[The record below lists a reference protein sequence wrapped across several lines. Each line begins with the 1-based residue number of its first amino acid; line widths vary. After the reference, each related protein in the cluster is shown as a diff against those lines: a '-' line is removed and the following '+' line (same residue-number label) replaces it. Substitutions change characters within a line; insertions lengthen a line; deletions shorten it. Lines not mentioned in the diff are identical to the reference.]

1 MRFLFCIAT
10 LLWSLSAHASPLD
23 KSIKS
28 VELSPG
34 LTFLSAQA
42 KSFPTLTAAQ
52 AFANANN
59 INEVTLRINLDM
71 KSADCA
77 LQYPA
82 LSFGFIYDQ
91 DRAFLNGQLIGS
103 TGNPG
108 LSKRRLSLVPRV
120 YPLPKQA
127 LVCPGLNRVDLSLKR
142 ILGGWIGPFAGSI
155 ELGELHELQEKAL
168 ITEAAGPLFQ
178 NYIGILLLAISVL
191 LISLFYR
198 YPDNHKQTAFVAF
211 SLAASLLCL
220 SLSGWYY
227 RYFDF
232 PQIIFRFHFVFISVA
247 LTTQTLFIAT
257 YRDMHWA
264 NAISKRLVFLGAF
277 ALFTAESFSVS
288 SVGTLLNVYLFQL
301 LVLIAASWAMYL
313 APLLSLKKFAS
324 SDRNYAIEVSL
335 FIIHF
340 GCSMDIA
347 RIWKLHSFENISP
360 YTYGFSIF
368 VIGSALASELVQVFQ
383 RAAQT
388 AEAQAR
394 LKQSER
400 QTEFARQV
408 GHDIRSPLAALNMVV
423 ASVKGVP
430 EEQRLVMRSAAK
442 RINDIANSLLDRSW
456 LSEVANDAGRS
467 ADKGIEAAVV
477 MLSSLVDSIVSEK
490 RVQYRDLHDVDIEA
504 DLSCGYGLFTK
515 IRAADISRAIS
526 NLIDNSVEA
535 TRGSVARILVTIEPS
550 GNQNKIV
557 VRDNGR
563 GIPKE
568 ILSHLGVKGA
578 SFGKNKGSG
587 LGLHQARTSA
597 EAVGGSLSIESEVG
611 SGTVVT
617 LSLPAC
623 DAPSW
628 FLERL
633 EVPEDT
639 VLISVDDDST
649 VHQIW
654 ESRLGSMTNQCIEH
668 MAFTSIANFEQ
679 WFRSNR
685 SPHAKF
691 LVDYEFLGHAEN
703 GLQMIERLNLS
714 GRAILV
720 SSRAEDK
727 TVQERALGLG
737 LKLLPKSLAALIPIE
752 IKAAKT
758 ALSLV

>member
-1 MRFLFCIAT
+1 MRFLVCIAIF
-10 LLWSLSAHASPLD
+10 LASTMALAGPLNE
-23 KSIKS
+23 SIKS

-34 LTFLSAQA
+34 LRFSSSDA

-52 AFANANN
+52 AFANAKNL
-59 INEVTLRINLDM
+59 NEVTLRINLDM
-71 KSADCA
+71 KPADCG
-77 LQYPA
+77 LNFPA

-91 DRAFLNGQLIGS
+91 DRTLLNGQLIGS
-103 TGNPG
+103 TGSPG
-108 LSKRRLSLVPRV
+108 LSKRRLSLIPRV
-120 YPLPKQA
+120 YPLPKQV
-127 LVCPGLNRVDLSLKR
+127 LKCPGMNQVDLSLKR

-168 ITEAAGPLFQ
+168 LTEAAGPLFQ

-211 SLAASLLCL
+211 SLASSLLCL

-232 PQIIFRFHFVFISVA
+232 PEIVFRFHFVFISVA
-247 LTTQTLFIAT
+247 LTTQTIFIAA
-257 YRDMHWA
+257 YRDMKWA
-264 NAISKRLVFLGAF
+264 NAVSKRLAFLGAF

-301 LVLIAASWAMYL
+301 LVLITASWAAYL
-313 APLLSLKKFAS
+313 APLLSLKKFAATE
-324 SDRNYAIEVSL
+324 RNYVIEASL

-347 RIWKLHSFENISP
+347 RIWKLHNFENISP

-368 VIGSALASELVQVFQ
+368 VIGSQLASELVKVFQ

-394 LKQSER
+394 LRQSER
-400 QTEFARQV
+400 QSEFARQV

-423 ASVKGVP
+423 AAVKGVP

-456 LSEVANDAGRS
+456 LNEISEESKDGGMQGAEGS
-467 ADKGIEAAVV
+467 VV

-490 RVQYRDLHDVDIEA
+490 RVQYRDRHEVDIEV
-504 DLSCGYGLFTK
+504 DLSRGYGLFSR
-515 IRAADISRAIS
+515 IRPADVSRAIS

-535 TRGSVARILVTIEPS
+535 TRGSSARILVLIEEN
-550 GNQNKIV
+550 GEKNRII

-568 ILSHLGVKGA
+568 ILGHLGVKGA

-587 LGLHQARTSA
+587 LGLHQARSSA
-597 EAVGGSLSIESEVG
+597 EALGGSLTIESEVG
-611 SGTVVT
+611 RGTIVT
-617 LSLPAC
+617 LALPAC
-623 DAPSW
+623 DAPTW

-633 EVPEDT
+633 EVSEQT
-639 VLISVDDDST
+639 ILISVDDDST

-654 ESRLGSMTNQCIEH
+654 ESRLSTMTNQCVEH
-668 MAFTSIANFEQ
+668 MAFTSIAHFEQ

-685 SPHAKF
+685 APDAKF
-691 LVDYEFLGHAEN
+691 LVDYEFLGHSEN
-703 GLQMIERLNLS
+703 GLHMIERLNLVHQ
-714 GRAILV
+714 AILV

-727 TVQERALGLG
+727 AVQERALGLG

-752 IKAAKT
+752 IKATKA

>member
-1 MRFLFCIAT
+1 MRFLACLVVFLTSAPAFAG
-10 LLWSLSAHASPLD
+10 SLD
-23 KSIKS
+23 ESITS
-28 VELSPG
+28 VELSSG
-34 LTFLSAQA
+34 LTFSSAES

-59 INEVTLRINLDM
+59 LNEVTLRINLEM
-71 KSADCA
+71 ASSNCS
-77 LQYPA
+77 LNFPA

-91 DRAFLNGQLIGS
+91 DRALLNGQLIGS

-108 LSKRRLSLVPRV
+108 LSKRRLSLIPRV
-120 YPLPKQA
+120 YPLPKQV
-127 LVCPGLNRVDLSLKR
+127 LKCPGKNQLDLSLKR

-155 ELGELHELQEKAL
+155 QFGELHELQEKAL
-168 ITEAAGPLFQ
+168 ITEATGPLFQ

-211 SLAASLLCL
+211 SLSASLLCL

-247 LTTQTLFIAT
+247 LTTQTIFIAA
-257 YRDMHWA
+257 YRNMKWA
-264 NAISKRLVFLGAF
+264 STVSKRLAFLVAF
-277 ALFTAESFSVS
+277 ALFTAESYSIN

-301 LVLIAASWAMYL
+301 LVLIGASWAMYL
-313 APLLSLKKFAS
+313 APLLSLKKFVS
-324 SDRNYAIEVSL
+324 SERNYAIELSL

-340 GCSMDIA
+340 GASMDIA
-347 RIWKLHSFENISP
+347 RIWKLHNFENISP

-368 VIGSALASELVQVFQ
+368 VIGSAMAAELVQVFQ

-388 AEAQAR
+388 AETQAR
-394 LKQSER
+394 LRQSER

-408 GHDIRSPLAALNMVV
+408 GHDIRSPLAALNMAV
-423 ASVKGVP
+423 AAGKGVP
-430 EEQRLVMRSAAK
+430 EDQRLVMRSAAK
-442 RINDIANSLLDRSW
+442 RINDIANSLLDRNW
-456 LSEVANDAGRS
+456 LNEVADDHLNVGKQS
-467 ADKGIEAAVV
+467 IESAVV
-477 MLSSLVDSIVSEK
+477 MLSSLLDSLVSEK
-490 RVQYRDLHDVDIEA
+490 RVQYRDLHDLDIEV
-504 DLSCGYGLFTK
+504 DLSRGYGLFSP

-526 NLIDNSVEA
+526 NLIDNSVKA
-535 TRGSVARILVTIEPS
+535 TRGSPARILVAIES
-550 GNQNKIV
+550 NGSQNQIV

-568 ILSHLGVKGA
+568 ILGHLGIKGA

-587 LGLHQARTSA
+587 LGLHQAKSSA
-597 EAVGGSLSIESEVG
+597 EAAGGSLMIDSEVG
-611 SGTVVT
+611 RGTTVT
-617 LSLPAC
+617 LDLPAC
-623 DAPSW
+623 EAPSW

-633 EVPEDT
+633 EVPEET
-639 VLISVDDDST
+639 ILISVDDDST

-654 ESRLGSMTNQCIEH
+654 ESRLSSMENQCVEH
-668 MAFTSIANFEQ
+668 MAFTSIGNFEQ

-685 SPHAKF
+685 LLHAMF
-691 LVDYEFLGHAEN
+691 LVDYEFIGHSEN
-703 GLQMIERLNLS
+703 GLQMIERLNLV
-714 GRAILV
+714 GQAILV

-727 TVQERALGLG
+727 AIQERALGLG
-737 LKLLPKSLAALIPIE
+737 LKVLPKSLAALIPIE
-752 IKAAKT
+752 IKATKT

>member
-1 MRFLFCIAT
+1 MKILSCIAIF
-10 LLWSLSAHASPLD
+10 LSSLAALASPLD
-23 KSIKS
+23 HSIKS

-34 LTFLSAQA
+34 LNFSSSDA

-59 INEVTLRINLDM
+59 LNEVTLRINM
-71 KSADCA
+71 EMSPTDCG

-91 DRAFLNGQLIGS
+91 DRALLNGQLIGS

-108 LSKRRLSLVPRV
+108 LSNRRLSLIPRV
-120 YPLPKQA
+120 YPLPKQV
-127 LVCPGLNRVDLSLKR
+127 LKCPGLNRVDLSLKR

-168 ITEAAGPLFQ
+168 LTEAAGPLFQ

-211 SLAASLLCL
+211 SLSASLLCL

-257 YRDMHWA
+257 YRNMKWA
-264 NAISKRLVFLGAF
+264 NAVSKRLAFLGAF
-277 ALFTAESFSVS
+277 ALFTAESFSVN

-301 LVLIAASWAMYL
+301 LVLIGASWAMYL
-313 APLLSLKKFAS
+313 APLVSLKKFTQ

-347 RIWKLHSFENISP
+347 RIWKIHSFENISP

-394 LKQSER
+394 LRQSER

-423 ASVKGVP
+423 SLVKGVP

-442 RINDIANSLLDRSW
+442 RINDIANSLLDRGWMTEALNEKGS
-456 LSEVANDAGRS
+456 SGKATAEVS
-467 ADKGIEAAVV
+467 VV

-490 RVQYRDLHDVDIEA
+490 RVQYRDLHDVDIEV
-504 DLSCGYGLFTK
+504 DLSGGYGLFAR

-535 TRGSVARILVTIEPS
+535 TRGSQARILVAIEAS
-550 GNQNKIV
+550 GNRNQIV

-568 ILSHLGVKGA
+568 ILGHLGNKGA

-587 LGLHQARTSA
+587 LGLHQARSSA
-597 EAVGGSLSIESEVG
+597 ESVGGSFNIESEVG
-611 SGTVVT
+611 SGTIVT

-623 DAPSW
+623 EAPSW

-633 EVPEDT
+633 EVPEET
-639 VLISVDDDST
+639 ILISVDDDST

-654 ESRLGSMTNQCIEH
+654 ESRLGSMNNDCIEH

-691 LVDYEFLGHAEN
+691 LVDYEFLGHSEN
-703 GLQMIERLNLS
+703 GLQMIERLNLANC
-714 GRAILV
+714 AILV

-727 TVQERALGLG
+727 SVQERALGLG

-752 IKAAKT
+752 IKATKA